1 MYHQFLLMIILQLER
16 KNKFFEMYDVTLKAP
31 FTAILSGSSNG
42 GKTVLTRNI
51 LYYKSLLFSVIPK
64 KTFLFFKKQ
73 QGIYNEML
81 EMGLVDEIIEVEDE
95 MISEKE
101 FEKIVSPYKNL
112 GGAFCIF
119 DDLMEQIDST
129 NSKIFTK
136 IAHHENCSILFLTQ
150 SLFVDNKHYRVMSR
164 NATYIIVMKN
174 PRDVAQ
180 IKNLSSQM
188 GVDKD
193 LLVDAYKEATKKAY
207 SYLFLDFHPTTP
219 DHIRLRSN
227 ILPGTEPMCVYLHK
241 NSL

>member
-1 MYHQFLLMIILQLER
+1 
-16 KNKFFEMYDVTLKAP
+16 MYDVMLKTP
-31 FTAILSGSSNG
+31 FTAILSGSSSG

-51 LYYKSLLFSVIPK
+51 LYYKKLLFSTIPK
-64 KTFLFFKKQ
+64 KTFLFYRKRQ
-73 QGIYNEML
+73 EIYNEML
-81 EMGLVDEIIEVEDE
+81 KMGLVDELIEIEDE
-95 MISEKE
+95 MIGERE

-112 GGAFCIF
+112 GGSLCIF

-150 SLFVDNKHYRVMSR
+150 ALFVDNKHYRVMSR
-164 NATYIIVMKN
+164 NATYIIIMKN

-188 GVDKD
+188 GVDKN
-193 LLVDAYKEATKKAY
+193 LLVEAYREATKRAY

-227 ILPGTEPMCVYLHK
+227 ILPGPSPMCVYLQK
-241 NSL
+241 NSV

>member
-1 MYHQFLLMIILQLER
+1 
-16 KNKFFEMYDVTLKAP
+16 MYDVMFKSP

-51 LYYKSLLFSVIPK
+51 LYYKHLLFDKVPK
-64 KTFLFFKKQ
+64 KTFLFYKKQ
-73 QGIYNEML
+73 QEIYNEML
-81 EMGLVDEIIEVEDE
+81 KMGLVDELIEIEDE
-95 MISEKE
+95 MIGENE
-101 FEKIVSPYKNL
+101 FERIVSPYKNL
-112 GGAFCIF
+112 GGSLCIF
-119 DDLMEQIDST
+119 DDLMEQINST

-174 PRDVAQ
+174 PRDVSQ

-188 GVDKD
+188 GVDKN
-193 LLVDAYKEATKKAY
+193 LLVEAYKEATKRAY
-207 SYLFLDFHPTTP
+207 SYLLMDFHPTTP
-219 DHIRLRSN
+219 DHIRLRSD
-227 ILPGTEPMCVYLHK
+227 ILPGTSPMRVYLHK